1 MRRAFYAALLLLT
14 SFTSALAEVRIEA
27 SPGGEI
33 GNFLAF
39 FELLRESG
47 QRVVIDGPCYSACT
61 LALTV
66 IPRDRLCVT
75 PRAVL
80 GFHAPMIIDREEEQ
94 VYRDPAV
101 THAVAEVY
109 PARIRRW
116 IRRNG
121 GLTEQPIYLRGREL
135 AALYPSCK

>member
-1 MRRAFYAALLLLT
+1 MRRAFHAALVLLF
-14 SFTSALAEVRIEA
+14 SVNSAFADIRIEA
-27 SPGGEI
+27 SPGGEVR
-33 GNFLAF
+33 NFLAF

-61 LALTV
+61 LALSV

-75 PRAVL
+75 RRAVL
-80 GFHAPMIIDREEEQ
+80 GFHAPMIIDREEEEI
-94 VYRDPAV
+94 YRDPEV
-101 THAVAEVY
+101 TDAVAEVY

-121 GLTEQPIYLRGREL
+121 GLTERPIYLRGREL
-135 AALYPSCK
+135 ASLYPSCK